1 MSLNSGNNGL
11 GGGLGLLS
19 GSAQLRLNPDGNNW
33 PTWKMR
39 IRGVL
44 ASVWDAVESLQNA
57 GGAAAAAAADG
68 SSGSGS
74 GDAKAKAKAKA
85 EADPAAAAELARHS
99 SRAYG
104 VFMQTLSDTQLH
116 MVMPPMVS
124 VNDAAGVWSVL
135 VRHYERKTT
144 ASKAHTRSMLHKTK
158 MRGDEE
164 FDVYKARIM
173 QLAAALKNMGEQVSD
188 GELIYVLLEGLPADY
203 SGVRQALEVQ
213 NDLTV
218 DQLSDHLRDHQEK
231 KRYEGEK
238 EREEEVIA
246 MVRRSRGGAGGGGGA
261 RGGRGRGD
269 GGGDANSSS
278 GDRDESTHQCRLC
291 GKKGHMEWHCEKRR
305 GGGWACFR
313 CGREGHQMRDC
324 RGKIDEDVDEHA
336 GLIMDDDDY
345 FGIPN

>member
-1 MSLNSGNNGL
+1 MSLNSGSDGV

-19 GSAQLRLNPDGNNW
+19 GSAQLRLNPDGSNW
-33 PTWKMR
+33 STWKMR
-39 IRGVL
+39 IRGVM
-44 ASVWDAVESLQNA
+44 AAWWDAVEPLLAA
-57 GGAAAAAAADG
+57 GGAAAAADG
-68 SSGSGS
+68 SSGGDS
-74 GDAKAKAKAKA
+74 GDAKAKAKAKV
-85 EADPAAAAELARHS
+85 EADPAAAAEYARHS

-116 MVMPPMVS
+116 MAMPPMVA

-135 VRHYERKTT
+135 LRHYERKTT

-213 NDLTV
+213 NELTV

-231 KRYEGEK
+231 KRYEGE
-238 EREEEVIA
+238 REEEVIA
-246 MVRRSRGGAGGGGGA
+246 MVRRSAGGGGA
-261 RGGRGRGD
+261 RGGAGRGRGD
-269 GGGDANSSS
+269 GGCSDASSNS
-278 GDRDESTHQCRLC
+278 GDRDESMHQCRLC

-305 GGGWACFR
+305 GGGRACFR

-324 RGKIDEDVDEHA
+324 RGRIDEVVEEHA
-336 GLIMDDDDY
+336 GIVVDDDG
-345 FGIPN
+345 FGIPNWV

>member
-1 MSLNSGNNGL
+1 MSLNSGSDGL

-19 GSAQLRLNPDGNNW
+19 GSAQLRLNPDGSNW

-44 ASVWDAVESLQNA
+44 AAWWSAVEPLQEA

-104 VFMQTLSDTQLH
+104 VFMQVLSDTQLH
-116 MVMPPMVS
+116 MVMPPMVA

-164 FDVYKARIM
+164 FDVYKARVM
-173 QLAAALKNMGEQVSD
+173 QLAAALQNMGEQVSD
-188 GELIYVLLEGLPADY
+188 GELIYVLLEGLPPDY

-213 NDLTV
+213 NDITV

-238 EREEEVIA
+238 EKEEEVIA
-246 MVRRSRGGAGGGGGA
+246 RVRRAGSGA
-261 RGGRGRGD
+261 RGGRGRG
-269 GGGDANSSS
+269 GGDAGDASSQY
-278 GDRDESTHQCRLC
+278 GDRDEATHRCRLC
-291 GKKGHMEWHCEKRR
+291 GKTGHMEWHCEQRR
-305 GGGWACFR
+305 GGPRACFR

-324 RGKIDEDVDEHA
+324 RGAAEQVVNAVLLDHDDEF
-336 GLIMDDDDY
+336 
-345 FGIPN
+345 FG

>member
-1 MSLNSGNNGL
+1 MSLNSGSDGL
-11 GGGLGLLS
+11 GGGVGVLS
-19 GSAQLRLNPDGNNW
+19 GSAQLRLHADGSNW
-33 PTWKMR
+33 ATWKMR

-44 ASVWDAVESLQNA
+44 VPVWAVVEPTDDGAAA
-57 GGAAAAAAADG
+57 GGAADG
-68 SSGSGS
+68 SGATGSASATKG
-74 GDAKAKAKAKA
+74 KAKAKDEA
-85 EADPAAAAELARHS
+85 EAEPAAAAERARQS
-99 SRAYG
+99 ARAYG
-104 VFMQTLSDTQLH
+104 VFMQVLSDTQLH
-116 MVMPPMVS
+116 MVMPPMVA
-124 VNDAAGVWSVL
+124 VNDAAGVWRVL

-213 NDLTV
+213 NELTV

-246 MVRRSRGGAGGGGGA
+246 LVRRA
-261 RGGRGRGD
+261 RGGRGRG
-269 GGGDANSSS
+269 GGDADGRGDAHGPSSNSS
-278 GDRDESTHQCRLC
+278 GMDESSHRCRLC
-291 GKKGHMEWHCEKRR
+291 TKIGHMEWHCEKRR
-305 GGGWACFR
+305 GSGRECFR
-313 CGREGHQMRDC
+313 CGRDGHQMRDC
-324 RGKIDEDVDEHA
+324 RGVIDEEHV
-336 GLIMDDDDY
+336 GLIVDDDHWY
-345 FGIPN
+345 G